1 MGFFA
6 QAHVCSDSIYF
17 GQPSVIVYIVNII
30 VNDTKIIIFQQCFL
44 SFLCKSGRKTDK
56 AKLYIQSTINT
67 DYLLWQKS
75 TVYSQNWQF
84 SHFYV
89 HHFFSADITMH
100 RGAFCQFPF
109 RWIYYCHSSKFTRKE
124 TGKMYRSSNFVYVL
138 HVEIWGKNQRQ
149 QKDKIHLR
157 LILLG
162 IYNFGTKEE
171 KYRAKIIG
179 VFNHAQFGVIR
190 NAIKKWLLRSCL

>member
-6 QAHVCSDSIYF
+6 QAHVCTDSIYF

-75 TVYSQNWQF
+75 T
-84 SHFYV
+84 
-89 HHFFSADITMH
+89 
-100 RGAFCQFPF
+100 
-109 RWIYYCHSSKFTRKE
+109 
-124 TGKMYRSSNFVYVL
+124 
-138 HVEIWGKNQRQ
+138 
-149 QKDKIHLR
+149 
-157 LILLG
+157 
-162 IYNFGTKEE
+162 
-171 KYRAKIIG
+171 AKIDSFHTSMFIIFLVRTLQCTEVRFASFLSG
-179 VFNHAQFGVIR
+179 GFITVNSPERKLEKHTSVNWFNGSLGRVICTVHSILNPALPGR
-190 NAIKKWLLRSCL
+190 IQMYHC